1 MTATPKGPTKDFQPQ
16 RLAFAMA
23 SRNAA
28 NKSHISYRH
37 RGASQV
43 IMTA

>member
-1 MTATPKGPTKDFQPQ
+1 MTATATSQTKDFQPQ

-28 NKSHISYRH
+28 DKNHISYRH